1 MNIDEVSIDLFI
13 ILIIFFIVIVKVF
26 SELLA
31 LIDFRDLLLILFRF
45 FDRVINIISEI
56 FVFSLI
62 NRDLITIVLLS
73 TLIASI
79 ISS

>member
-1 MNIDEVSIDLFI
+1 MNIDEVSIDLL

-31 LIDFRDLLLILFRF
+31 LIYFEDLLLIIIRL
-45 FDRVINIISEI
+45 FDRVINIYRV

-62 NRDLITIVLLS
+62 DRNLIAIVLLS
-73 TLIASI
+73 ALIVSI
-79 ISS
+79 VSS